1 MKKSIIFGLLAL
13 VFSAAQLR
21 AQDAESRWVDSVYN
35 SLTLEQRVAQLICMR
50 ANNPDKPFD
59 ANVAKYIQK
68 YNIGGVCFF
77 RADAD
82 AQVKQT
88 NEWQAMA
95 KTPLMVSI
103 DAEWGLGM
111 RVNKS
116 LSYPYQMTLGAIG
129 NDDLIYEM
137 GQQVAEQCQRMG
149 IHVNFAPV
157 ADVNSNAANPI
168 IGMRSFGE
176 NPQTVGE
183 KATAYALG
191 MQSKGLTTTMKHF
204 PGHGNTSTDSHLTL
218 PTVTR
223 TMDEVRDIELAPFR
237 YMIEHGVNG
246 AMVGHLYFPAIEKV
260 KNTSSSLSHGV
271 VTDLL
276 KDQMGF
282 EGLIFTDGLDMK
294 GVTEK
299 VRQDSVPYVAFM
311 AGNDVLILPHDV
323 PYAIRTIKAAAER
336 DPEVAA
342 RVEESCKKILR
353 YKYRAGL
360 NKYKKVSTENLMAD
374 IKKKEYT
381 DLRQRLYDEAI
392 TMLRNDGN
400 VIPLANNKKIAV
412 VTIGNTKNDVNN
424 GLIEHGYSTKS
435 YVVKKDEIG
444 SKSAAWLKELEKY
457 DLVVVSIEKTTMF
470 ANKNYGI
477 NDETVKFFN
486 RLVAQNDVI
495 LNLFA
500 CPYALDMFR
509 INNSVKG
516 LVVGYQDEVPAVNAV
531 VKLLSGDMEPH
542 GTLPV
547 SVSKFNCGDGIVVGG
562 PGRKI
567 HVLPSK
573 EVPAKKIVP
582 SKSAT
587 NTNTSSEAGPS
598 TLRQAQDSGTGT
610 DTAQVMLNDSVKPLP
625 TGEMEEKYVLRLD
638 SVAEAGI
645 RNGAYPGCQIVA
657 MKDGKVVYDKCFGTF
672 TYGGGHKV
680 QSDDLYDI
688 ASCTK
693 IFASTLAIMK
703 LYDDG
708 LIDLNKTLADFF
720 PYLKGK
726 AHGKLKLIDIM
737 THQAGLK
744 AWIPFYK
751 MTVDEN
757 GPMAEFYTTEMD
769 ESHSLRVA
777 ENIYLVN
784 DYPDRIFDS
793 VSKTPIGKKKYLYS
807 DMGFYY
813 MPKIVKLVTNQSI
826 EDYLNEKFYIPMNL
840 SHICYQPLNHFTRE
854 QIAPTE
860 NDTMFRM
867 QLVWGDVHDQAAAMM
882 GGVAGHAGLFA
893 NARDLAVLMQ
903 MFLDEGTYQ
912 GVQYLKPET
921 VRYFTRAPFAASNNN
936 RRGIGFDKL
945 PINMKGSSTASKSG
959 SMKGYGHTGFTGT
972 FVWADPENKT
982 LIVFLS
988 NRAYPNTDP
997 NKLVRQG
1004 IRTALHDIL
1013 YEAYPIQE

>member
-1 MKKSIIFGLLAL
+1 MNIKKRLLGCFVLAL
-13 VFSAAQLR
+13 SVAQCF

-35 SLTLEQRVAQLICMR
+35 SLTLEQRVGQLICMR
-50 ANNPDKPFD
+50 ANQPDKPFYED
-59 ANVAKYIQK
+59 VAKYIKK

-77 RADAD
+77 RADAE
-82 AQVKQT
+82 AQVKKT
-88 NEWQAMA
+88 NEWQALA
-95 KTPLMVSI
+95 QTPLMVSI
-103 DAEWGLGM
+103 DAEWGLAM
-111 RVNKS
+111 RVNKT
-116 LSYPYQMTLGAIG
+116 LAYPYQMTLGAVA
-129 NDDLIYEM
+129 DDQLIYEM

-157 ADVNSNAANPI
+157 VDVNSNAANPV

-176 NPQTVGE
+176 NPENVGN
-183 KATAYALG
+183 KGVAYAMG
-191 MQSKGLTTTMKHF
+191 MQSKGLITSMKHF

-237 YMIEHGVNG
+237 KMIEGGVNG

-260 KNTSSSLSHGV
+260 KNTSSSLSYGV

-276 KDQMGF
+276 KEEMGF

-294 GVTEK
+294 GVSEK
-299 VRQDSVPYVAFM
+299 VRNDSVPYVAFM

-323 PYAIRTIKAAAER
+323 PFAIKTIKAAAER
-336 DPEVAA
+336 DPVAEA
-342 RVEESCKKILR
+342 RLEESCKKILR

-360 NKYKKVSTENLMAD
+360 NNYKALSTENLMTD
-374 IKKKEYT
+374 LKKKSYIE
-381 DLRQRLYDEAI
+381 LRQQLYDEAI
-392 TMLRNDGN
+392 TMLRNEN
-400 VIPLANNKKIAV
+400 QVIPLANNKKIAV
-412 VTIGNTKNDVNN
+412 VTIGNTKNDVNS
-424 GLIEHGYSTKS
+424 GLVERGFSTTS
-435 YVVKKDEIG
+435 FVVEKDKIA
-444 SKSAAWLKELEKY
+444 SKSAEWLKKLEAY

-477 NDETVKFFN
+477 NDATVNFFN

-509 INNSVKG
+509 INNSVKAV
-516 LVVGYQDEVPAVNAV
+516 VVGYQDEVPAVDAV
-531 VKLLSGDMEPH
+531 VRLLAGELEPH

-547 SVSKFNCGDGIVVGG
+547 SVSKFKCGEGIV
-562 PGRKI
+562 I
-567 HVLPSK
+567 
-573 EVPAKKIVP
+573 
-582 SKSAT
+582 
-587 NTNTSSEAGPS
+587 
-598 TLRQAQDSGTGT
+598 GTP
-610 DTAQVMLNDSVKPLP
+610 VKPKYTLP
-625 TGEMEEKYVLRLD
+625 FKEEPVKSEPMKGQLMQNEPVESVPDVTLPVSKMDEKYARRLD
-638 SVAEAGI
+638 SVAKAGI
-645 RNGAYPGCQIVA
+645 KGKAYPGCQIVA
-657 MKDGKVVYDKCFGTF
+657 MKDGHVVYDTCFGTF
-672 TYGGGHKV
+672 TYGGGHRV
-680 QSDDLYDI
+680 QPDDMYDI

-751 MTVDEN
+751 VTVNED
-757 GPMAEFYTTEMD
+757 GPMAEFYSNQMD
-769 ESHSLRVA
+769 KNHNVRVA
-777 ENIYLVN
+777 ENLYLIN
-784 DYPDRIFDS
+784 DYADRIFDS
-793 VSKTPIGKKKYLYS
+793 VAKTPLGKKKYLYS

-813 MPKIVKLVTNQSI
+813 MPKIVKQLTNQNI
-826 EDYLNEKFYIPMNL
+826 EEYLNEKFYRPMNL

-860 NDTMFRM
+860 NDTVFRM
-867 QLVWGDVHDQAAAMM
+867 QLVWGDVHDQAAAMF

-893 NARDLAVLMQ
+893 NAHDLAVLMQ
-903 MFLDEGTYQ
+903 MFLDEGTYN

-921 VRYFTRAPFAASNNN
+921 VRYFTRAPYSSSNDN

-945 PINMKGSSTASKSG
+945 PVNKKGSSTASKSG

-982 LIVFLS
+982 VIVFLS
-988 NRAYPNTDP
+988 NRVHPFPDP
-997 NKLVRQG
+997 NKLARQG
-1004 IRTALHDIL
+1004 IRTTLHDIL
-1013 YEAYPIQE
+1013 YEAYPIAE

>member
-1 MKKSIIFGLLAL
+1 MNIKKNIFLALLA
-13 VFSAAQLR
+13 FTFIGQLQ
-21 AQDAESRWVDSVYN
+21 AQDAESLWVDSVYN
-35 SLTLEQRVAQLICMR
+35 SLSVEQRVGQLICMR
-50 ANNPDKPFD
+50 ANLPDKPFNE
-59 ANVAKYIQK
+59 NVTKYIKK

-95 KTPLMVSI
+95 QTPLMVSI
-103 DAEWGLGM
+103 DAEWGLAM

-116 LSYPYQMTLGAIG
+116 FAYPYQMTLGAIK
-129 NDDLIYEM
+129 DDELIYEM

-168 IGMRSFGE
+168 IGVRSFGE
-176 NPQTVGE
+176 DPQKVGE

-191 MQSKGLTTTMKHF
+191 MQSKGLITSMKHF

-223 TMDEVRDIELAPFR
+223 TMEEVRDIELAPFR

-276 KDQMGF
+276 KQEMGF
-282 EGLIFTDGLDMK
+282 DGLIFTDGLDMK
-294 GVTEK
+294 GVSEK
-299 VRQDSVPYVAFM
+299 VRNDSVPYVAFM

-323 PYAIRTIKAAAER
+323 PYAIKTIKAAVER
-336 DPEVAA
+336 DPVAA
-342 RVEESCKKILR
+342 ARLEESCKTILR

-360 NKYKKVSTENLMAD
+360 NNAYEAISTENLMSD
-374 IKKKEYT
+374 LKKKDYT
-381 DLRQRLYDEAI
+381 DLRQKLYDEAV
-392 TMLRNDGN
+392 TMLRNEDQ

-412 VTIGNTKNDVNN
+412 VTIGNKKNDVNN
-424 GLIEHGYSTKS
+424 GLIERGYSTTS
-435 YVVKKDEIG
+435 FVVEKDKIAAQ
-444 SKSAAWLKELEKY
+444 SADWLKKLEAY

-470 ANKNYGI
+470 ANSNYGI
-477 NDETVKFFN
+477 NDATVRFFN

-516 LVVGYQDEVPAVNAV
+516 VVVGYQDEVPAVNAV
-531 VKLLSGDMEPH
+531 VKLLSGEMNPH
-542 GTLPV
+542 GVLPV
-547 SVSKFNCGDGIVVGG
+547 SVSKFKCGDGIVIGW
-562 PGRKI
+562 PEKKTYK
-567 HVLPSK
+567 LPFK
-573 EVPAKKIVP
+573 EAP
-582 SKSAT
+582 
-587 NTNTSSEAGPS
+587 
-598 TLRQAQDSGTGT
+598 
-610 DTAQVMLNDSVKPLP
+610 VKPEP
-625 TGEMEEKYVLRLD
+625 EKGQLMQNEPAEVDPEWSMPVMKLDEQYARRLD
-638 SVAEAGI
+638 SVALEGI
-645 RNGAYPGCQIVA
+645 TRFAYPGCQIVA
-657 MKDGKVVYDKCFGTF
+657 MKDGKVVYDTCFGTF
-672 TYGGGHKV
+672 TYGGSHKV
-680 QSDDLYDI
+680 QPNDLYDL

-708 LIDLNKTLADFF
+708 LIDLNKTLGDFF
-720 PYLKGK
+720 PYLKNK

-751 MTVDEN
+751 VTVDEN
-757 GPMAEFYTTEMD
+757 GPMSEFYSEEMD
-769 ESHSLRVA
+769 DDHKLRVA
-777 ENIYLVN
+777 EDMYIVN

-793 VSKTPIGKKKYLYS
+793 VSKTPLGKKKYLYS

-813 MPKIVKLVTNQSI
+813 MPRIVKLLTNQSV
-826 EDYLNEKFYIPMNL
+826 EDYLYEKYYGPMNL
-840 SHICYQPLNHFTRE
+840 SHICYQPLNYFKRD

-860 NDTMFRM
+860 NDTIFRM
-867 QLVWGDVHDQAAAMM
+867 QLVWGDVHDQAAAMF
-882 GGVAGHAGLFA
+882 GGVAGHAGLFS
-893 NARDLAVLMQ
+893 NAHDLAVLMQ
-903 MFLDEGTYQ
+903 MLLDEGTYK
-912 GVQYLKPET
+912 GVRYLKPST
-921 VRYFTRAPFAASNNN
+921 VRYFTKAHFAASNDN

-945 PINMKGSSTASKSG
+945 PINKKGPCTASKSG

-972 FVWADPENKT
+972 FVWNDPENKL

-988 NRAYPNTDP
+988 NRVCPNADA
-997 NKLVRQG
+997 NQLMRLN
-1004 IRTALHDIL
+1004 IRSRLHDIL
-1013 YEAYPIQE
+1013 YEAYPIQ

>member
-1 MKKSIIFGLLAL
+1 MNIKKNIFLALLA
-13 VFSAAQLR
+13 FTFIGQLQ
-21 AQDAESRWVDSVYN
+21 AQDAESLWVDSVYN
-35 SLTLEQRVAQLICMR
+35 SLSVEQRVGQLICMR
-50 ANNPDKPFD
+50 ANLPDKPFNE
-59 ANVAKYIQK
+59 NVTKYIKK

-95 KTPLMVSI
+95 QTPLMVSI
-103 DAEWGLGM
+103 DAEWGLAM

-116 LSYPYQMTLGAIG
+116 FAYPYQMTLGAIK
-129 NDDLIYEM
+129 DDELIYEM

-168 IGMRSFGE
+168 IGVRSFGE
-176 NPQTVGE
+176 DPQKVGE

-191 MQSKGLTTTMKHF
+191 MQSKGLITSMKHF

-223 TMDEVRDIELAPFR
+223 TMEEVRDIELAPFR

-276 KDQMGF
+276 KQEMGF
-282 EGLIFTDGLDMK
+282 DGLIFTDGLDMK
-294 GVTEK
+294 GVSEK
-299 VRQDSVPYVAFM
+299 VRNDSVPYVAFM

-323 PYAIRTIKAAAER
+323 PYAIKTIKAAVER
-336 DPEVAA
+336 DPVAA
-342 RVEESCKKILR
+342 ARLEESCKKILR

-360 NKYKKVSTENLMAD
+360 NNAYEAISTENLMSD
-374 IKKKEYT
+374 LKKKDYT
-381 DLRQRLYDEAI
+381 DLRQKLYDEAV
-392 TMLRNDGN
+392 TMLRNEDQ

-412 VTIGNTKNDVNN
+412 VTIGNKKNDVNN
-424 GLIEHGYSTKS
+424 GLIERGYSTTS
-435 YVVKKDEIG
+435 FVVEKDKIAAQ
-444 SKSAAWLKELEKY
+444 SADWLKKLEAY

-470 ANKNYGI
+470 ANSNYGI
-477 NDETVKFFN
+477 NDATVRFFN

-516 LVVGYQDEVPAVNAV
+516 VVVGYQDEVPAVNAV
-531 VKLLSGDMEPH
+531 VKLLSGEMNPH
-542 GTLPV
+542 GVLPV
-547 SVSKFNCGDGIVVGG
+547 SVSKFKCGDGIVIGW
-562 PGRKI
+562 PEKKTYK
-567 HVLPSK
+567 LPFK
-573 EVPAKKIVP
+573 EAP
-582 SKSAT
+582 
-587 NTNTSSEAGPS
+587 
-598 TLRQAQDSGTGT
+598 
-610 DTAQVMLNDSVKPLP
+610 VKPEP
-625 TGEMEEKYVLRLD
+625 EKGQLMQNEPAEVDPEWSMPVMKLDEQYARRLD
-638 SVAEAGI
+638 SVALEGI
-645 RNGAYPGCQIVA
+645 TRFAYPGCQIVA
-657 MKDGKVVYDKCFGTF
+657 MKDGKVVYDTCFGTF
-672 TYGGGHKV
+672 TYGGSHKV
-680 QSDDLYDI
+680 QPNDLYDL

-708 LIDLNKTLADFF
+708 LIDLNKTLGDFF
-720 PYLKGK
+720 PYLKNK

-751 MTVDEN
+751 VTVDEN
-757 GPMAEFYTTEMD
+757 GPMSEFYSEEMD
-769 ESHSLRVA
+769 DDHKLRVA
-777 ENIYLVN
+777 EDMYIVN

-793 VSKTPIGKKKYLYS
+793 VSKTPLGKKKYLYS

-813 MPKIVKLVTNQSI
+813 MPRIVKLLTNQSV
-826 EDYLNEKFYIPMNL
+826 EDYLYEKYYGPMNL
-840 SHICYQPLNHFTRE
+840 SHICYQPLNYFKRD

-860 NDTMFRM
+860 NDTIFRM
-867 QLVWGDVHDQAAAMM
+867 QLVWGDVHDQAAAMF
-882 GGVAGHAGLFA
+882 GGVAGHAGLFS
-893 NARDLAVLMQ
+893 NAHDLAVLMQ
-903 MFLDEGTYQ
+903 MLLDEGTYK
-912 GVQYLKPET
+912 GVRYLKPST
-921 VRYFTRAPFAASNNN
+921 VRYFTKAHFAASNDN

-945 PINMKGSSTASKSG
+945 PINKKGPCTASKSG

-972 FVWADPENKT
+972 FVWNDPENKL

-988 NRAYPNTDP
+988 NRVCPNADA
-997 NKLVRQG
+997 NQLMRLN
-1004 IRTALHDIL
+1004 IRSRLHDIL
-1013 YEAYPIQE
+1013 YEAYPIQ